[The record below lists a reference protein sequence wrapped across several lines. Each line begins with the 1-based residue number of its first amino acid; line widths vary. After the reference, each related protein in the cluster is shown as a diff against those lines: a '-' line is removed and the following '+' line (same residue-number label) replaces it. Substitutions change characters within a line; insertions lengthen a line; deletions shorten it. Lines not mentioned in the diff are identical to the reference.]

1 VHTYVAVEF
10 KLSDISHGEV
20 LFGPDLGSIEGVK
33 VEIVGLTLRDCLD
46 TKVPLGILTTL
57 DCGPK
62 ILAVEVG
69 ILSRQLQSF
78 VPDETVHTEMRC
90 EVELD
95 KVGFALG
102 IE

>member
-10 KLSDISHGEV
+10 KLSDISHGKF
-20 LFGPDLGSIEGVK
+20 LFGPDLGSIQGVK
-33 VEIVGLTLRDCLD
+33 VKIVSLTLRDCLD
-46 TKVPLGILTTL
+46 TKVPLGVLATL

-69 ILSRQLQSF
+69 ILSRQLQGLI
-78 VPDETVHTEMRC
+78 PDETVHTKMRC

-95 KVGFALG
+95 KIGFALG